1 MNIPNVAPISTV
13 PPNISSNLAN
23 LSYPILSYAIASTSN
38 HETLLCTVRTCFNC
52 RDRGEHSTH
61 LQSECK
67 ERLKR
72 EEYINSVS
80 ASAAKAAAA
89 KAVQEVYLFYNDEDE
104 EEYSD
109 YSTDAP

>member
-61 LQSECK
+61 LQSECN

-72 EEYINSVS
+72 EVYINSVN
-80 ASAAKAAAA
+80 AA